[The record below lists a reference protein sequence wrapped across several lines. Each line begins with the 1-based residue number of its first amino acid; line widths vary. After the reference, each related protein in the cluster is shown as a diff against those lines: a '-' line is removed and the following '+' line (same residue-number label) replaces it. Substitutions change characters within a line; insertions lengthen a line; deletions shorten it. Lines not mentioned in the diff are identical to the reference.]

1 MAGILALIP
10 SITEALIAGAVVA
23 SSVALNEIADDAAA
37 RGDPQPEPE
46 YEGAAYEATGF
57 EPGAEP
63 QAAGTVSKLEPLND
77 ADDDFSTMVLAAI
90 PKPKPIPGGPVTQKR
105 KPTKKIGI
113 LQETAA
119 KVAHKAVKAAI
130 DYLTDLTD
138 TGDQM
143 ATLIDFLNQADAA
156 LLVTKAGVDWQ
167 SIVDKVTGA
176 NNQLVNFLK
185 QMSDTTW
192 ITQHLSASIDPK
204 LLQAGITAWKVF
216 TQVLGSTA

>member
-10 SITEALIAGAVVA
+10 SITEALIVGAVVA

-46 YEGAAYEATGF
+46 HEGVAFEATGF

-63 QAAGTVSKLEPLND
+63 QAAGTVSKLKPLND

-90 PKPKPIPGGPVTQKR
+90 PKPKP
-105 KPTKKIGI
+105 KPTKKISI

-130 DYLTDLTD
+130 DYLAGLTD
-138 TGDQM
+138 AGDQM

-156 LLVTKAGVDWQ
+156 LLVTKAGVNWQ

-176 NNQLVNFLK
+176 NNQLMNFLK

-192 ITQHLSASIDPK
+192 ITQHLSASINPT

-216 TQVLGSTA
+216 TQALGSTAQS